1 MATEIESVSDEFA
14 ETACKL
20 IKEYSEEIERLRLD
34 TIKVLDLY
42 HDSSSK
48 GLKSEKEREYLE
60 NRFTNNFDM
69 FRSFIPAYE
78 TLVRKSSQWIQHAKD
93 ARPGKQLELDVRLE
107 QFEQKLDAIQRFFD
121 QNAI

>member
-1 MATEIESVSDEFA
+1 MATDIESVSDEFA

-20 IKEYSEEIERLRLD
+20 IKEYSDEIERLRLD

-42 HDSSSK
+42 HDSGAKSVKSDEERRY
-48 GLKSEKEREYLE
+48 LK
-60 NRFTNNFDM
+60 NRFTNNLDM
-69 FRSFIPAYE
+69 FRSFIPVYG
-78 TLVRKSSQWIQHAKD
+78 TLVRKSSQWIQHAQE

-107 QFEQKLDAIQRFFD
+107 QFEQKLNAIQRFFD